1 MLTLFVSTSAF
12 FRLSS
17 QTKKIFSSCLVFF
30 SFFYNKDG
38 TKMKNIIKTC
48 SCIINS
54 QWEEII
60 PWHSSRNQQWVHGR
74 KGERRSARIPNVF
87 LFLGTSRSMT
97 VDERSQRFTPCCD
110 VRISHPSSPVA
121 RFRAQRLYERD
132 ARQVERKIKRAPFS
146 PVHRS
151 VITLLCG
158 FCRSCAAFTSRVR
171 VRDELSRLSLCRARA
186 RAANCSAEL
195 NDA

>member
-1 MLTLFVSTSAF
+1 MYPE
-12 FRLSS
+12 
-17 QTKKIFSSCLVFF
+17 Q
-30 SFFYNKDG
+30 
-38 TKMKNIIKTC
+38 
-48 SCIINS
+48 
-54 QWEEII
+54 
-60 PWHSSRNQQWVHGR
+60 
-74 KGERRSARIPNVF
+74 F

-110 VRISHPSSPVA
+110 VRISHPSSPEA

-158 FCRSCAAFTSRVR
+158 FCRSCAAFTSRLR

-186 RAANCSAEL
+186 AICSTEL